1 VKVDSFTGQ
10 VWRPN
15 MLGALVAKAAA
26 YTVPTD
32 PGRTRHV
39 TDFAIL
45 STMIR
50 RNDRL
55 ETGITPRDRHYL
67 DIMLRDADRHRPIWA
82 AVDGAD
88 RGLDLLKRF
97 TADGQ

>member
-32 PGRTRHV
+32 PGRTV
-39 TDFAIL
+39 T
-45 STMIR
+45 SPTS
-50 RNDRL
+50 
-55 ETGITPRDRHYL
+55 PSS
-67 DIMLRDADRHRPIWA
+67 RP
-82 AVDGAD
+82 
-88 RGLDLLKRF
+88 
-97 TADGQ
+97 